1 MICLERGHGGY
12 GGNVGDQ
19 WDAIDPSSH
28 QPTQNACFASGW
40 SVLFPS
46 IYVLRYIPCKSMFQ
60 YNMFFAKFLFV
71 SRYDK
76 INGIIT
82 NFINQTGL
90 SMVETDGP
98 YGGETCASTTHDH
111 HASNDD
117 SIYWQTRLQVRHP
130 PMCRIRV

>member
-1 MICLERGHGGY
+1 MVVMVVMLVISGMLLTHHLISQLRMHALHLDGQYYSLPYTCYVTFL
-12 GGNVGDQ
+12 
-19 WDAIDPSSH
+19 AK
-28 QPTQNACFASGW
+28 ACFST
-40 SVLFPS
+40 
-46 IYVLRYIPCKSMFQ
+46 IC
-60 YNMFFAKFLFV
+60 FFTKFLFV

>member
-1 MICLERGHGGY
+1 MVSIIPFHIRATLHSLQKH
-12 GGNVGDQ
+12 V
-19 WDAIDPSSH
+19 
-28 QPTQNACFASGW
+28 
-40 SVLFPS
+40 SVQ
-46 IYVLRYIPCKSMFQ
+46 YV
-60 YNMFFAKFLFV
+60 FFAKFLFV